1 MLKRATK
8 SIYVILFI
16 KYKLYIVYTNCFVF
30 LIAFYQWKSGWVF
43 CPRHLNFRYF
53 ILVWNN
59 EKVKSMK
66 NNKYNMVF
74 CCTFCYF
81 IIYSIVRD
89 LRMFEDS
96 EAQHKNNVLKG
107 HRWNLRLDFSLFCLL
122 FNIPYKCICIIIFFE
137 THLYRFLP
145 TLQSVRMNEIWSINS
160 ELIKSIC

>member
-1 MLKRATK
+1 M
-8 SIYVILFI
+8 
-16 KYKLYIVYTNCFVF
+16 KYKLYIVYTNCFF

-59 EKVKSMK
+59 DKVKSMK